1 MYQRTMGAVGTAGIW
16 TAAVLLGSIGIHG
29 AASAVAR
36 GDIGTAVACA
46 GMMICALFLALLGQ
60 RYRRR
65 EPKVLP
71 GPMALLGYAGLVVAV
86 CGFLL
91 ERGWY

>member
-1 MYQRTMGAVGTAGIW
+1 MYQRTIGAVGTTGIW
-16 TAAVLLGSIGIHG
+16 TAAVLLGSIGTHG
-29 AASAVAR
+29 AACGVAH
-36 GDIGTAVACA
+36 GNIGTAIGWA
-46 GMMICALFLALLGQ
+46 GIMICALCLALLGL

-65 EPKVLP
+65 EPRVLP
-71 GPMALLGYAGLVVAV
+71 APMALLGYAGLVVAV